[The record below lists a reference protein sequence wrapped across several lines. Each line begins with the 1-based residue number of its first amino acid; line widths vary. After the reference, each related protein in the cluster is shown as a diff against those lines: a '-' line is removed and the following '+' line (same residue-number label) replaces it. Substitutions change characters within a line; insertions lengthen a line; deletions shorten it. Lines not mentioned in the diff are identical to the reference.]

1 MKTSLSELLDIVDDY
16 DQVIGTLTRG
26 EIHRRELKH
35 RSVHVLVFDGD
46 GSVLLQKRSMEKD
59 ECAGMWDTSCAGHV
73 ESGQDYAETAPR
85 ELEEELG
92 FAPSV
97 DLQVLFKMQPTADNG
112 QEFAMVYSID
122 YKGPFIAAEDEIDE
136 LRWFTFKEV
145 DEWVQAMSVVSKAS
159 EQDLTSGFMEI
170 WQRYRGAQA

>member
-1 MKTSLSELLDIVDDY
+1 MKTSLSELLDVVDDR

-73 ESGQDYAETAPR
+73 ESGQDYAEMIYR
-85 ELEEELG
+85 CCLKCN
-92 FAPSV
+92 
-97 DLQVLFKMQPTADNG
+97 LQLTTVR
-112 QEFAMVYSID
+112 S
-122 YKGPFIAAEDEIDE
+122 
-136 LRWFTFKEV
+136 LRWSTR
-145 DEWVQAMSVVSKAS
+145 
-159 EQDLTSGFMEI
+159 LIT
-170 WQRYRGAQA
+170 RGRL